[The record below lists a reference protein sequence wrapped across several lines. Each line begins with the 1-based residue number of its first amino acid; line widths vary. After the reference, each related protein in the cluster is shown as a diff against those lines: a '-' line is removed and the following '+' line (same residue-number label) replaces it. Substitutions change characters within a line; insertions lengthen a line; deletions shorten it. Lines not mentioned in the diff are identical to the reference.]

1 MITLYLDGYK
11 SFNNFKYN
19 EDNIMPIN
27 INDLN
32 QFDVAYAKQVDF
44 RLLQYNLNVSL
55 NQPLQLAVKPHP
67 VIILEIL
74 PKDNLVVCLFGQ
86 SITEQKLSELDYI
99 HVDNDYIVVK
109 SKLNGLTE
117 LTLFQLH
124 SRNINLLDC
133 TDIHFQ
139 RKKGSYILGK
149 LSDGDIGRLALKF
162 NNYPQIQNIIDE
174 LKEGYQV
181 LPLELQEEDD
191 FRLPLTKITGK
202 IIK

>member
-27 INDLN
+27 INDLSKFN
-32 QFDVAYAKQVDF
+32 VAYAKQVDF
-44 RLLQYNLNVSL
+44 KLLKYNLNVSL
-55 NQPLQLAVKPHP
+55 NQQLQLATEPHP

-86 SITEQKLSELDYI
+86 SIKESKLKEFNYKY
-99 HVDNDYIVVK
+99 VGNDYIIIK
-109 SKLNGLTE
+109 SELNGLTE

-124 SRNINLLDC
+124 SRNINLLEC
-133 TDIHFQ
+133 TDVHFK

-149 LSDGDIGRLALKF
+149 LSDGDIAKLALKF
-162 NNYPQIQNIIDE
+162 ATYPQVQNIIDE
-174 LKEGYQV
+174 IKKEGYQV
-181 LPLELQEEDD
+181 LPLKLQKKKE
-191 FRLPLTKITGK
+191 FKLPLTKITK
-202 IIK
+202 KK